1 MGEKRGKSMY
11 NVLIVDDELIER
23 EGLKDLIN
31 AMGLPFYV
39 HLASDGE
46 VALKY
51 IKKKQNIDILITD
64 IKMSFMDGLSLINEV
79 HQYAPSLPIIIFSA
93 YDKFDYAQKAISL
106 NVCDYL
112 LKPIE
117 PDIFFQ
123 SMQKAIRL
131 CDENRRKT
139 ALFPYS
145 ENNTPLKKEHAIV
158 SQIKTIIES
167 EYNKDIS
174 LEYISHLCQRSP
186 SYLSNLF
193 SSETG
198 QTVVSYLKEFRMA
211 KAADLLKNTNL
222 KITDVAAT
230 VGYPNP
236 NYFNRVFQSV
246 YHMSPGE
253 YREVSK

>member
-1 MGEKRGKSMY
+1 MY

-23 EGLKDLIN
+23 EGLKDLIT
-31 AMGLPFYV
+31 AMDLPFYV

-51 IKKKQNIDILITD
+51 IRSNQNIDILITD
-64 IKMSFMDGLSLINEV
+64 IKMSFMDGLSLIHEV
-79 HQYAPSLPIIIFSA
+79 HQYDPSLPIIIFSA

-117 PDIFFQ
+117 PDIFYQ
-123 SMQKAIRL
+123 SMQKAIRI
-131 CDENRRKT
+131 CEKNRRS
-139 ALFPYS
+139 ASSDVVERLS
-145 ENNTPLKKEHAIV
+145 SRKEHAIV
-158 SQIKTIIES
+158 TQIKTIIES

-174 LEYISHLCQRSP
+174 LEYISTLCQRSP

-222 KITDVAAT
+222 KIVDIAAT
-230 VGYPNP
+230 VGYINP
-236 NYFNRVFQSV
+236 NYFNRVFQSF

-253 YREVSK
+253 YREGTK